1 MMIVENSLIRSLE
14 SGLVSAGAPT
24 RLPGESD
31 IHVLPVKGNE
41 PGDIQDT
48 GKLEEAIKE
57 INEFIKQA
65 SPSIQFSVDKESGR
79 TIVKMIDIEN
89 NQLIR
94 QIPTKEALAIS
105 RALDS
110 LKGMTVHLKA

>member
-1 MMIVENSLIRSLE
+1 MIVDNSYIRSLE
-14 SGLVSAGAPT
+14 SGSVSAGAPP

-31 IHVLPVKGNE
+31 IHVPAVKGNE
-41 PGDIQDT
+41 SSDIPDT

-105 RALDS
+105 KALDS

>member
-1 MMIVENSLIRSLE
+1 MIVDNSYIRSLE
-14 SGLVSAGAPT
+14 SGSVSAGAPT

-31 IHVLPVKGNE
+31 IKAASPKGDKSS
-41 PGDIQDT
+41 DIPDT
-48 GKLEEAIKE
+48 GKLDEAIKE

-105 RALDS
+105 KALDS
-110 LKGMTVHLKA
+110 LKGLTVHMKA

>member
-1 MMIVENSLIRSLE
+1 MIIENSLIRSHDPG
-14 SGLVSAGAPT
+14 STPASAPLRPAVEAEL
-24 RLPGESD
+24 RVLPGQNAESAAPPD
-31 IHVLPVKGNE
+31 PVK
-41 PGDIQDT
+41 IR
-48 GKLEEAIKE
+48 EAVKE
-57 INEFIKQA
+57 INEYIKQA
-65 SPSIQFSVDKESGR
+65 NPSIEFSVDEESGR

>member
-1 MMIVENSLIRSLE
+1 
-14 SGLVSAGAPT
+14 
-24 RLPGESD
+24 
-31 IHVLPVKGNE
+31 
-41 PGDIQDT
+41 
-48 GKLEEAIKE
+48 
-57 INEFIKQA
+57 
-65 SPSIQFSVDKESGR
+65 VDKESGR

>member
-1 MMIVENSLIRSLE
+1 M
-14 SGLVSAGAPT
+14 
-24 RLPGESD
+24 
-31 IHVLPVKGNE
+31 KGNE
-41 PGDIQDT
+41 SKDIQDT

-105 RALDS
+105 KALDS

>member
-1 MMIVENSLIRSLE
+1 MIVDNSYMRSLE
-14 SGLVSAGAPT
+14 PGSISAGAPT

-31 IHVLPVKGNE
+31 IRFPAEKVKAPN
-41 PGDIQDT
+41 DT
-48 GKLEEAIKE
+48 PDTEKLEKAIKE

-65 SPSIQFSVDKESGR
+65 SPSIQFSVDKDSGR
-79 TIVKMIDIEN
+79 TVVKMIDIEN

-105 RALDS
+105 KALDS